1 MSHRRPLGAGLALL
15 MLLVVPSMP
24 LAAQGPQIVK
34 LPWESQAAS
43 VSQTIGM
50 TELSVSYHRPAVK
63 GRKVWG
69 ALVPFD
75 TVWRAGANQN
85 TVFASTSPFSAGG
98 HALPAGRY
106 GIHMIPT
113 ATTWT
118 VIFSREAGAWG
129 AFSYRESED
138 ALRLTVTPSA
148 GDFTEHLQYTFD
160 EPTDSAVTLTLH
172 WEKLA
177 VAIPLSVPVNQVVM
191 DTLRQQ
197 YRDLPRFFPM
207 AWIEGARW
215 ALQHNTEL
223 DVAEAWADSALQIQP
238 SFAGMRLKAA
248 LQERRGNTAGAAALR
263 EQAMGLATEPDVN
276 AVAYQL
282 MGQGK
287 MDEAMTLF
295 RKNVKDYPRS
305 WNVYDSLGEALAK
318 QGNKKEALANY
329 QKALSLAPEA
339 QKARITGIIAGLR

>member
-1 MSHRRPLGAGLALL
+1 MSPCRAIAPGL
-15 MLLVVPSMP
+15 MLLFVTATQAVN
-24 LAAQGPQIVK
+24 AQGPQIVK

-50 TELSVSYHRPAVK
+50 TDLSLSYHRPAVK

-69 ALVPFD
+69 GLVPYD
-75 TVWRAGANQN
+75 SVWRAGANQN
-85 TVFASTSPFSAGG
+85 TVFASTSAFSAGG
-98 HALPAGRY
+98 HPLAGGRY
-106 GIHMIPT
+106 GIHMIPS

-118 VIFSREAGAWG
+118 VIFSREAAAWG
-129 AFSYRESED
+129 AFSYRQSED
-138 ALRLTVTPSA
+138 ALRLTVTPTP

-160 EPTDSAVTLTLH
+160 DPTDTTVTLTLH

-177 VAIPLSVPVNQVVM
+177 VSVPIEVPVNAVVM

-197 YRDLPRFFPM
+197 YRDLPRFFPQ

-215 ALQHNTEL
+215 ALQHGTQLE
-223 DVAEAWADSALQIQP
+223 VAEAWADSALQIQP
-238 SFAGMRLKAA
+238 SFAALRLKAA
-248 LQERRGNTAGAAALR
+248 IQERRGNVAGAATLRDQAL
-263 EQAMGLATEPDVN
+263 GLATEPDIN
-276 AVAYQL
+276 ALGYQL

-287 MDEAMTLF
+287 MDEAMALF

-318 QGNKKEALANY
+318 QGDRKEALADY
-329 QKALSLAPEA
+329 QKALSLAPEG
-339 QKARITGIIAGLR
+339 QKGRINGIIAGLR

>member
-1 MSHRRPLGAGLALL
+1 MLQRRGFVAALALSSL
-15 MLLVVPSMP
+15 TAGS

-50 TELSVSYHRPAVK
+50 TDLSISYHRPAVK

-85 TVFASTSPFSAGG
+85 TVFGSTSAFNVGG
-98 HALPAGRY
+98 NRLPAGRY

-113 ATTWT
+113 SSTWT

-129 AFSYRESED
+129 AFSYRQSED
-138 ALRLTVTPSA
+138 ALRLTVTPQA

-160 EPTDSAVTLTLH
+160 EPTDTSVTLTLH

-177 VAIPLSVPVNQVVM
+177 VSIPLSVPVSQVVM

-197 YRDLPRFFPM
+197 YRDLPRFFPQ
-207 AWIEGARW
+207 AWLEGSRW

-223 DVAEAWADSALQIQP
+223 EVAEAWADSAVQLQP
-238 SFAGMRLKAA
+238 SFAGLRLKAA
-248 LQERRGNTAGAAALR
+248 IQERRGNAAGAAALR
-263 EQAMGLATEPDVN
+263 EQALPLANEADVN
-276 AVAYQL
+276 VLGYQL
-282 MGQGK
+282 LGQNK
-287 MDEAMTLF
+287 VDEALAMF
-295 RKNVKDYPRS
+295 RKNVKEYPRS

-329 QKALSLAPEA
+329 QKALSLAPEG
-339 QKARITGIIAGLR
+339 QKPRINGILAGLK

>member
-1 MSHRRPLGAGLALL
+1 MSQRRALL
-15 MLLVVPSMP
+15 AVRILLCVAAASP
-24 LAAQGPQIVK
+24 LSAQGPQIVK
-34 LPWESQAAS
+34 LPWESQAAT
-43 VSQTIGM
+43 VSQTVGM
-50 TELSVSYHRPAVK
+50 TELSISYHRPAVK

-69 ALVPFD
+69 GLVPFD

-85 TVFASTSPFSAGG
+85 TVFASTSAFSAGG
-98 HALPAGRY
+98 NRLAAGRY

-113 ATTWT
+113 QSTWT

-129 AFSYRESED
+129 AFSYRQSED
-138 ALRLTVTPSA
+138 AVRLTITPQA

-160 EPTDSAVTLTLH
+160 EPTDTSVTLTLH

-177 VAIPLSVPVNQVVM
+177 VSIPLSVPVNQVVM

-197 YRDLPRFFPM
+197 YRDLPRFFPQ

-223 DVAEAWADSALQIQP
+223 DVAEAWADSAVQIQP
-238 SFAGMRLKAA
+238 SFAGLRLKAA
-248 LQERRGNTAGAAALR
+248 IQERRGNAAGAAALR
-263 EQAMGLATEPDVN
+263 EQALGLATEPDINVLG
-276 AVAYQL
+276 YQL
-282 MGQGK
+282 LGQNK
-287 MDEAMTLF
+287 MDEALVLF

-329 QKALSLAPEA
+329 QRALSLAPEG
-339 QKARITGIIAGLR
+339 QKARINGVIAGLK